1 MSAFS
6 LTDAG
11 KYTEYLADVSKKN
24 PVETTKD
31 VYNDKGA
38 LVVPK
43 GRVIDQSVK
52 VQLIKHKL
60 KEPLIACIGI
70 KNSIGANDLYND
82 INEILLK
89 NKDLNFIHDR
99 LQVDGKLI
107 NCCKFYANFPILI
120 QKITVMRER
129 FPEIYEKSIAGAW
142 LAMNINIKHE
152 ESKFPPKFAFL
163 AALVRDIGFLH
174 LDPDV
179 AYKKS
184 SNVNEWKIYKSHVA
198 IAKLI
203 LHFIGNVPKSIMVA
217 VNQHHE
223 RCDGT
228 GFPAATVGQD
238 LFVLGQQVAMAESII
253 QFRFNELTVH
263 KKTLANLEPFL
274 NIHITTHYN
283 SVYKACVLIT
293 RDAKLKFERSV
304 PDEDFPEY
312 LDKLIKTIRLYAKLW
327 RHIEGLDF
335 NLDATSAF
343 VEDIVIFNLYEK
355 VKNILILSGLLS
367 EEFFRWMQHVSSLKL
382 VDAYI
387 EMEMVGYML
396 NELDKHFFKLAKYC
410 NLLLENEQFDGERR
424 EAVTLAENAIKS
436 AMYKAAEY
444 DFFNAKSS

>member
-1 MSAFS
+1 MSSFS
-6 LTDAG
+6 LTDTG
-11 KYTEYLADVSKKN
+11 KYTEYLADVSKTN

-60 KEPLIACIGI
+60 KEPLIACIGV

-82 INEILLK
+82 INEALLQ
-89 NKDLNFIHDR
+89 NEDLNRIHDS
-99 LQVDGKLI
+99 LQIDGKLI
-107 NCCKFYANFPILI
+107 ESCKYYATFAILI

-129 FPEIYEKSIAGAW
+129 FPEIYQKSIVGAW
-142 LAMNINIKHE
+142 LAMIINLKHE
-152 ESKFPPKFAFL
+152 KTKFPPKFAFL

-174 LDPDV
+174 LEPEV

-203 LHFIGNVPKSIMVA
+203 LHFIGTVPKAVMVA

-228 GFPAATVGQD
+228 GFPAATFGKD
-238 LFVLGQQVAMAESII
+238 LFVLGQQVAMAESIV
-253 QFRFNELTVH
+253 QFRFNEFTIH
-263 KKTLANLEPFL
+263 KQTLANLEPFL
-274 NIHITTHYN
+274 NVHITTHYN

-293 RDAKLKFERSV
+293 RESNLKFERSV
-304 PDEDFPEY
+304 DDEDFPEY
-312 LDKLIKTIRLYAKLW
+312 LDKLIKTIKLYSKLW
-327 RHIEGLDF
+327 RYVEGLDF
-335 NLDATSAF
+335 HLDEASEF
-343 VEDIVIFNLYEK
+343 VEDTVILNLYEK

-367 EEFFRWMQHVSSLKL
+367 EEFLRWMQHVSKLKL
-382 VDAYI
+382 RDAYI

-396 NELDKHFFKLAKYC
+396 NELDKHFFKLAKYSG
-410 NLLLENEQFDGERR
+410 LLLENEQFEGERR
-424 EAVTLAENAIKS
+424 EAVTIAENAIKS
-436 AMYKAAEY
+436 AMYKASEY
-444 DFFNAKSS
+444 EFFNSKPS